1 MIPINWASFRGR
13 GLTGFKNDRAGR
25 ATSDARRCRLGR
37 MRVALLGGLRLR
49 QPGDQGMQAMSTNEE
64 PKIWRTLHLKFTLHG
79 ADSEQLSSMMRA
91 AAPFYQMFGTA
102 HFRLLRNADDPTKFI
117 QVIEYET
124 PESFELNRQ
133 SLASDARFQAY
144 LQMWRA
150 MLPGALEVDVYQE
163 I

>member
-1 MIPINWASFRGR
+1 MPGR
-13 GLTGFKNDRAGR
+13 WIEAGR
-25 ATSDARRCRLGR
+25 AQVLTATAGK
-37 MRVALLGGLRLR
+37 
-49 QPGDQGMQAMSTNEE
+49 QAMPINRMAEDSGRAQRFRDAAL
-64 PKIWRTLHLKFTLHG
+64 PYLDDAYTL
-79 ADSEQLSSMMRA
+79 AR
-91 AAPFYQMFGTA
+91 Y
-102 HFRLLRNADDPTKFI
+102 LLRNADDPTKFI

>member
-1 MIPINWASFRGR
+1 
-13 GLTGFKNDRAGR
+13 
-25 ATSDARRCRLGR
+25 
-37 MRVALLGGLRLR
+37 
-49 QPGDQGMQAMSTNEE
+49 MQAMSNSEE
-64 PKIWRTLHLKFTLHG
+64 QKVWRTLHLKFTLHG

-91 AAPFYQMFGTA
+91 AAPFFQMFGTA

>member
-1 MIPINWASFRGR
+1 MSNEEAKVRRTLQLRFTLP
-13 GLTGFKNDRAGR
+13 
-25 ATSDARRCRLGR
+25 TSDST
-37 MRVALLGGLRLR
+37 
-49 QPGDQGMQAMSTNEE
+49 QFIAMI
-64 PKIWRTLHLKFTLHG
+64 K
-79 ADSEQLSSMMRA
+79 A
-91 AAPFYQMFGTA
+91 ATPFYQMFGTA

>member
-1 MIPINWASFRGR
+1 MS
-13 GLTGFKNDRAGR
+13 ND
-25 ATSDARRCRLGR
+25 DA
-37 MRVALLGGLRLR
+37 
-49 QPGDQGMQAMSTNEE
+49 
-64 PKIWRTLHLKFTLHG
+64 KIWRTLHLKLTIPG
-79 ADSEQLSSMMRA
+79 GESEPLLTMMKA
-91 AAPFYQMFGTA
+91 AAPFYQMFGKT
-102 HFRLLRNADDPTKFI
+102 HFRLLRNADDATRFI

-133 SLASDARFQAY
+133 SIASDARFQAY

>member
-1 MIPINWASFRGR
+1 
-13 GLTGFKNDRAGR
+13 
-25 ATSDARRCRLGR
+25 
-37 MRVALLGGLRLR
+37 
-49 QPGDQGMQAMSTNEE
+49 MQAMSTNEDA
-64 PKIWRTLHLKFTLHG
+64 KLSRTLHLKFTLHG
-79 ADSEQLSSMMRA
+79 ADSEQLSSMMRT
-91 AAPFYQMFGTA
+91 AAPFFQMFGKA
-102 HFRLLRNADDPTKFI
+102 HFRLLRNADDTTKFI

-150 MLPGALEVDVYQE
+150 MLPGGLEVDVYQE